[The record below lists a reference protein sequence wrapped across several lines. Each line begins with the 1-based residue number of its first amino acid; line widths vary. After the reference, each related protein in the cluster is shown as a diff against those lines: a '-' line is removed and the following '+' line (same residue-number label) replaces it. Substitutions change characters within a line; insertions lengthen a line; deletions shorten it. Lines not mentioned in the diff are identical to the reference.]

1 MHKGYVVVTGASK
14 GIGRATALYLAQ
26 QGFQVFAGVRNGAD
40 GDALVAAAG
49 SAMTPLTLDV
59 TDPAQVAA
67 AAATVQ
73 AAVGATGLQGLVN
86 NAGVAVAA
94 PLEFIPLAELR
105 NQLEVNVVGQIG
117 VTQALLPL
125 LRRAKGRIV
134 NISSMG
140 GRIAGPW
147 LGPYHASKFAL
158 EALTDA
164 LRQEVAPW
172 GIEVIAVEPG
182 AIVTPIWETSLARAR
197 RLLDQFPAPAHELYG
212 KAMTKRIATAEKNA
226 NVGIPPERVA
236 AVVAAA
242 LTAPRPKTRYPVGT
256 DAQIAIN
263 LIARLPDRWRDW
275 LVARQNG

>member
-1 MHKGYVVVTGASK
+1 MSKGYVVVTGASK

-26 QGFQVFAGVRNGAD
+26 QGFHVFAGVRNGAD
-40 GDALVAAAG
+40 GEALVAAAG
-49 SAMTPLTLDV
+49 AAITPLALDV
-59 TDPAQVAA
+59 TNQGQVIAA
-67 AAATVQ
+67 AETVRV
-73 AAVGATGLQGLVN
+73 AVGDVGLTGLVN

-125 LRRAKGRIV
+125 LRAAKGRII

-158 EALTDA
+158 EALTDS
-164 LRQEVAPW
+164 LRQELAAW
-172 GIEVIAVEPG
+172 DIAVIAVEPG

-197 RLLDQFPAPAHELYG
+197 RLLDQFPVQAHDLYG
-212 KAMTKRIATAEKNA
+212 KPMAQRIAIAEKNA
-226 NVGIPPERVA
+226 HVGIPPERVA
-236 AVVAAA
+236 AVVLNA
-242 LTAPRPKTRYPVGT
+242 LTAPRPKTRYPVGA
-256 DAQIAIN
+256 DAQLAIN

-275 LVARQNG
+275 LVARQQG

>member
-1 MHKGYVVVTGASK
+1 MRKGYVVVTGASK

-26 QGFQVFAGVRNGAD
+26 QGFHVFAGVRNGAD
-40 GDALVAAAG
+40 GEALVAAAG
-49 SAMTPLTLDV
+49 PTITPLALDV
-59 TDPAQVAA
+59 TDQAQVAA
-67 AAATVQ
+67 AAATVH
-73 AAVGATGLQGLVN
+73 AAVGDVGLVGLVN

-164 LRQEVAPW
+164 LRQELAPW
-172 GIEVIAVEPG
+172 EIAVIAVEPG
-182 AIVTPIWETSLARAR
+182 AIATPIWETSLARAR
-197 RLLDQFPAPAHELYG
+197 RLLDQFPAPAHDLYG
-212 KAMTKRIATAEKNA
+212 KPMAKRIAIAEKNA
-226 NVGIPPERVA
+226 NVGIPPEQVA

-242 LTAPRPKTRYPVGT
+242 LTVPRPKTRYPVGT
-256 DAQIAIN
+256 DAKIAIN

-275 LVARQNG
+275 LVARQQG

>member
-1 MHKGYVVVTGASK
+1 MSKGYVVVTGASK

-26 QGFQVFAGVRNGAD
+26 QGFHVFAGVRNGGD
-40 GDALVAAAG
+40 GEALVAVAG
-49 SAMTPLTLDV
+49 PAVTPLALDV
-59 TDPAQVAA
+59 TDQGQVAA
-67 AAATVQ
+67 AAERIRV
-73 AAVGATGLQGLVN
+73 AVGDAGLTGLVN

-125 LRRAKGRIV
+125 LRAAKGRII

-158 EALTDA
+158 EALTDS
-164 LRQEVAPW
+164 LRQELAPW
-172 GIEVIAVEPG
+172 GIAVIAVEPG

-197 RLLDQFPAPAHELYG
+197 RLLDQFPAQAQDLYG
-212 KAMTKRIATAEKNA
+212 KPMAQRIAIAEKNA
-226 NVGIPPERVA
+226 KVGIPPERVA
-236 AVVAAA
+236 AAVLNA
-242 LTAPRPKTRYPVGT
+242 LTAARPKTRYPVGP
-256 DAQIAIN
+256 DAQLAIN

-275 LVARQNG
+275 LVARQQG

>member
-1 MHKGYVVVTGASK
+1 MSKGYVVVTGASK

-26 QGFQVFAGVRNGAD
+26 QGFHVFAGVRNGGD
-40 GDALVAAAG
+40 GEALVAVAG
-49 SAMTPLTLDV
+49 PAVTPLALDV
-59 TDPAQVAA
+59 TDQGQVAA
-67 AAATVQ
+67 AAERIRV
-73 AAVGATGLQGLVN
+73 AVGDAGLTGLVN

-125 LRRAKGRIV
+125 LRAAKGRII

-158 EALTDA
+158 EALTDS
-164 LRQEVAPW
+164 LRQELASW
-172 GIEVIAVEPG
+172 GIAVIAVEPG

-197 RLLDQFPAPAHELYG
+197 RLLDQFPAQAQDLYG
-212 KAMTKRIATAEKNA
+212 KPMAQRIAIAEKNA
-226 NVGIPPERVA
+226 KVGIPPERVA
-236 AVVAAA
+236 AVVLNA
-242 LTAPRPKTRYPVGT
+242 LTAARPKTRYPVGP
-256 DAQIAIN
+256 DAQLAIN

-275 LVARQNG
+275 LVARQQG